1 MTPFIIRLPYDHL
14 HSSRSLKNLTRQL
27 LGGLQVY
34 QHVYMHTHTHTL
46 TFTHLSVMYNGLAAV
61 PGDNEIRHIH
71 VVSNTQLT
79 IVIIM
84 Q

>member
-1 MTPFIIRLPYDHL
+1 MITYTHPTANNL
-14 HSSRSLKNLTRQL
+14 LKNLTRQL

-46 TFTHLSVMYNGLAAV
+46 TFTHLSVMYNGLAVV